1 MDFSDPTTWSTA
13 LYWWIVP
20 LVMADTVFPPLPSE
34 ALVVAAGALAAEGHC
49 SLPLALALAALG
61 SFLGELAVFLLFKRR
76 LAHLMDRWSLTSKI
90 HAGIRRALERAGRTP
105 TYGVIIGLRFLP
117 GGRLVLS
124 AGSGIADIP
133 TRTFVACSLLG
144 SVLWATWTVGLGYV
158 TGQTTRL
165 PFWVSSLLGLAVGVL
180 VGAVLG
186 LVVTRRRRASGR

>member
-1 MDFSDPTTWSTA
+1 MDFSDPSTWSTA

-49 SLPLALALAALG
+49 SLPLALALATLG

-90 HAGIRRALERAGRTP
+90 HAGIHRALERAGRTP

-117 GGRLVLS
+117 GGRLALS
-124 AGSGIADIP
+124 AGSGIAEVS
-133 TRTFVACSLLG
+133 TRSFIACSLLG
-144 SVLWATWTVGLGYV
+144 SFLWAAWSIGLGYV
-158 TGQTTRL
+158 TGHTTRL
-165 PFWVSSLLGLAVGVL
+165 PFWASSLLGLAVGVV
-180 VGAVLG
+180 VGGVLG
-186 LVVTRRRRASGR
+186 LIVTRRRRRSS